1 MVLGTDI
8 SAEVTYPTTR
18 EARYHVSVFLPED
31 VAGFYTH
38 GEKRGQGDRRR
49 EQANEQAAHALSL
62 SHTHKSGASRACREI
77 PSEADGTVSAYR
89 V

>member
-38 GEKRGQGDRRR
+38 GESGVKVIEGGNKRTSKQRT
-49 EQANEQAAHALSL
+49 LSL
-62 SHTHKSGASRACREI
+62 SHKSGASRACREI
-77 PSEADGTVSAYR
+77 PSDADGTVSAYR